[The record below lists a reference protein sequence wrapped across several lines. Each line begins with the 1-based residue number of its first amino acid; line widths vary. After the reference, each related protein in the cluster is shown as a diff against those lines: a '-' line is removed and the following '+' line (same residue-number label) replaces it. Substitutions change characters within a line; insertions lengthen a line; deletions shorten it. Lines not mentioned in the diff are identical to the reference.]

1 MKASEFSFK
10 KGLYQLNPQPNF
22 NFQLNRVIMWDGGR
36 LEDVQKAGSRITDS
50 QSWKHEL
57 TRMAQEAESE
67 GRTENAI
74 AYYRTLC
81 WQDILILGASQ
92 DHFVDYRTVDKL
104 IRMLTNVR
112 SLTFRLMTEA
122 EQASNHCN
130 CGNSRLALDT
140 VTDWIFMMKRKR

>member
-1 MKASEFSFK
+1 LKASEFSFK

-50 QSWKHEL
+50 QSWKHKL
-57 TRMAQEAESE
+57 TRMAQEAES
-67 GRTENAI
+67 
-74 AYYRTLC
+74 
-81 WQDILILGASQ
+81 
-92 DHFVDYRTVDKL
+92 DYRTVDKL

-130 CGNSRLALDT
+130 CGNSRLVLDT

>member
-22 NFQLNRVIMWDGGR
+22 NFQLNRIIMWDGGS
-36 LEDVQKAGSRITDS
+36 LEEYKAKGLVNLIVNQKMKHGDS
-50 QSWKHEL
+50 TVVWGLKHG
-57 TRMAQEAESE
+57 MFAYEASSPFEYLQKISDYQLAPAASE
-67 GRTENAI
+67 IR
-74 AYYRTLC
+74 
-81 WQDILILGASQ
+81 QDILILGASQ

-122 EQASNHCN
+122 
-130 CGNSRLALDT
+130 
-140 VTDWIFMMKRKR
+140 MKIKPDFLVMS

>member
-1 MKASEFSFK
+1 MKHGDSTVVWGLKHGMYAYEASSPFEYLQKISDYQLAPVASEI
-10 KGLYQLNPQPNF
+10 
-22 NFQLNRVIMWDGGR
+22 R
-36 LEDVQKAGSRITDS
+36 
-50 QSWKHEL
+50 
-57 TRMAQEAESE
+57 
-67 GRTENAI
+67 
-74 AYYRTLC
+74 
-81 WQDILILGASQ
+81 QDILILGASQ

-130 CGNSRLALDT
+130 CGNSRLVLDT